1 MISINIVLMMSSL
14 FRVSGQLWYICI
26 IEYNMCVYLPVF
38 WCMWVCGE
46 KGRGWEGVSIFF
58 FQAHSI
64 RGRGRGRGVPL
75 LFFSRQIS
83 FLNYKY
89 FPLFFNFYF
98 FLFVKIFLVSLPPP
112 PHPSETTLRACY
124 RCVALTFL
132 LDKTT

>member
-14 FRVSGQLWYICI
+14 YRVSGQLWYICI

-38 WCMWVCGE
+38 WCVWVCGE
-46 KGRGWEGVSIFF
+46 EGRGWEGVSIFF
-58 FQAHSI
+58 FQAHSF

-75 LFFSRQIS
+75 FFSLATNKFLKLQIFS
-83 FLNYKY
+83 S
-89 FPLFFNFYF
+89 F
-98 FLFVKIFLVSLPPP
+98 FLIFIFFFVKIFLVSLPPL

>member
-14 FRVSGQLWYICI
+14 YRVSGQLWYICI

-38 WCMWVCGE
+38 WCVWVCGE
-46 KGRGWEGVSIFF
+46 EGRGWEGVSIFF

-64 RGRGRGRGVPL
+64 RGRGRERGVPL
-75 LFFSRQIS
+75 LFFSGQIS

-98 FLFVKIFLVSLPPP
+98 FFVKIFLVSLPPP

>member
-46 KGRGWEGVSIFF
+46 EGRGWEGVSIFF

-98 FLFVKIFLVSLPPP
+98 FCLSRYFWSVCPL
-112 PHPSETTLRACY
+112 HPTLQKRRY
-124 RCVALTFL
+124 VPVI
-132 LDKTT
+132 DV

>member
-14 FRVSGQLWYICI
+14 FRVSGQVWYICI

-38 WCMWVCGE
+38 WCVWVSGE
-46 KGRGWEGVSIFF
+46 EGRGWEGVSIFF

>member
-38 WCMWVCGE
+38 WCVWVCGE
-46 KGRGWEGVSIFF
+46 EGRGWEGVSIFF

-83 FLNYKY
+83 LLNYKY
-89 FPLFFNFYF
+89 FPLFFYYYF

>member
-38 WCMWVCGE
+38 WCVWVCGE
-46 KGRGWEGVSIFF
+46 EGRGWEGVSIFF

-98 FLFVKIFLVSLPPP
+98 FFVKIFLVSLPPP

>member
-38 WCMWVCGE
+38 WCVWVCGE
-46 KGRGWEGVSIFF
+46 EGRGWEGVSIFF

-132 LDKTT
+132 LDKAT

>member
-14 FRVSGQLWYICI
+14 YRVSGQLWYICI

-38 WCMWVCGE
+38 WCVWVCGE
-46 KGRGWEGVSIFF
+46 EGRGWEGVSIFF

-98 FLFVKIFLVSLPPP
+98 FFVKIFLVSLPPP

>member
-38 WCMWVCGE
+38 WCVWVCGE
-46 KGRGWEGVSIFF
+46 EGRGWEGVSIFF

-89 FPLFFNFYF
+89 FPLFFYFYF
-98 FLFVKIFLVSLPPP
+98 FCLSRYFWSVCPL
-112 PHPSETTLRACY
+112 HPTLRACY